1 MYLHE
6 HPEFPGLLRIIEDET
21 GILAY
26 LIEKDYWIMHSLYG
40 LKGQGYNF
48 QLKGGTSLSKGY
60 GIIERFSEDIDL
72 HINPPAGLGINES
85 PSNSSPKNIEKKK
98 AYYDTLAG
106 EIVIPGVT
114 TVERDTA
121 FDDERRYNSGGIRLI
136 YQAVTTRVE
145 GVKQG
150 ILLEAGYDNVAPNSP
165 LLISSWAYD
174 RASTIPDLGVIDNRA
189 KDIVCYDFR
198 FTFVEKLQTIATKF
212 RKEMSTGVV
221 ATNYM
226 RQYYDVYCL
235 LGDQRVIDFIGT
247 EAYLDHK
254 KKRFPKE
261 DFDIPIRENEA
272 FLLRDPT
279 LRANFRQRYEITK
292 ALYYK
297 GQPSFD
303 SMLERIG
310 AYVDRL

>member
-6 HPEFPGLLRIIEDET
+6 HPDFQGLLRIIEEET
-21 GILAY
+21 GILAH
-26 LIEKDYWIMHSLYG
+26 LVEKDYWIMHCLYG
-40 LKGQGYNF
+40 LKRQGYIF

-60 GIIERFSEDIDL
+60 GIIHRFSEDIDL
-72 HINPPAGLGINES
+72 HINPPAELGINEN
-85 PSNSSPKNIEKKK
+85 PSNSSPRNIEKKK
-98 AYYDTLAG
+98 AYYDILAK
-106 EIVIPGVT
+106 EIAVPGVT
-114 TVERDTA
+114 SVERDTA

-136 YQAVTTRVE
+136 YRAATTRIE

-150 ILLEAGYDNVAPNSP
+150 ILLEAGYDNVVPNSP

-174 RASTIPDLGVIDNRA
+174 RANSIQGLGIIDNRA
-189 KDIVCYDFR
+189 TDIVCYDFR

-212 RKEMSTGVV
+212 RKEMSTGAV

-235 LGDQRVIDFIGT
+235 LGDQRVIDFVGT
-247 EAYLDHK
+247 EAYLEHK

-261 DFDIPIRENEA
+261 DLEIPVRENEA
-272 FLLRDPT
+272 FLLNDPA
-279 LRANFRQRYEITK
+279 LRANFRQRYEMTR

-297 GQPSFD
+297 GQPPFD
-303 SMLERIG
+303 SLLERIG
-310 AYVDRL
+310 AHVDRL